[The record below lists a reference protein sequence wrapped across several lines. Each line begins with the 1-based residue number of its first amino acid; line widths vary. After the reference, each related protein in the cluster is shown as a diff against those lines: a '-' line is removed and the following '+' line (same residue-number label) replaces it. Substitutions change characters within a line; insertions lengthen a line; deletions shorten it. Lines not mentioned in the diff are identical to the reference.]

1 MIRALF
7 PKIKMH
13 HRFCSGFL
21 LIYLHGI
28 STREHLISISNQ
40 SVQKSVWCQRK
51 NLVLVRAGLFCSHIT
66 VHLLVLFWQ
75 IDHANAVCIMG
86 KTEPD
91 NYDGIVTNQKGV
103 TLAAPG
109 ADCIPVLFA
118 DPVRRACGAAH
129 SGRNCTPCA
138 MQRFPGTQT
147 EIRELKAG
155 LSSLYS
161 KQWPRAKLASVYSK
175 K

>member
-1 MIRALF
+1 
-7 PKIKMH
+7 
-13 HRFCSGFL
+13 
-21 LIYLHGI
+21 
-28 STREHLISISNQ
+28 
-40 SVQKSVWCQRK
+40 
-51 NLVLVRAGLFCSHIT
+51 
-66 VHLLVLFWQ
+66 
-75 IDHANAVCIMG
+75 MG

-138 MQRFPGTQT
+138 MQRFSGTQT
-147 EIRELKAG
+147 EIQELKAG